1 MAVVRVPKTPQKAFN
16 PDRRPSALLLRQIE
30 HLEWAVLPASKRRN
44 LRHPKVKTEAQAAE
58 RIAQLTG
65 LLMKAK
71 TAAAATAGAV
81 PPGGPAP
88 PPPAALALP
97 PLPRA
102 PKRRSKSKTSTAGKR
117 KSRRRTRRR
126 TGTARRRARR

>member
-1 MAVVRVPKTPQKAFN
+1 MAVVRVPKTPRKAFN

-44 LRHPKVKTEAQAAE
+44 LRHPQIKTESQAAE
-58 RIAQLTG
+58 RIAQLTA

-71 TAAAATAGAV
+71 TAAAVPGAV
-81 PPGGPAP
+81 APGAPAP

-97 PLPRA
+97 PVPPV
-102 PKRRSKSKTSTAGKR
+102 PKRRTTKTAAAAKR
-117 KSRRRTRRR
+117 KRRRSRRR
-126 TGTARRRARR
+126 TGTARRRRSGR